1 MHSGDPLS
9 VSARRA
15 ALPASHTPTPIRT
28 AGPQRAALRIAV
40 SSLAFV
46 LGCSPTTSSDG
57 RDWAEIPIAGVG
69 SEDNASLADLLV
81 DPGAYRGTTVRLALR
96 VVGSYRDGRG
106 VWLRVVEAG
115 APVTSASVK
124 LLIPDEG
131 EEFLETVGRDMDLV
145 ARIERPTATMA
156 YESAFEIT
164 PLAHMTRFSS
174 SSRGGEDAAE
184 LRDHVGDRVGSGA
197 DDLSR

>member
-1 MHSGDPLS
+1 MTASHRPPRIRK
-9 VSARRA
+9 AAPRRA
-15 ALPASHTPTPIRT
+15 GL
-28 AGPQRAALRIAV
+28 GIAV
-40 SSLAFV
+40 SSLALV
-46 LGCSPTTSSDG
+46 LGCSPATSSRE

-69 SEDNASLADLLV
+69 SEDSASLTDLLV
-81 DPGAYRGTTVRLALR
+81 DPGAYRGKTVRLALR

-115 APVTSASVK
+115 APVTSSSVK
-124 LLIPDEG
+124 LLIPKEEDA
-131 EEFLETVGRDMDLV
+131 EEFLETVGRDLDLV

-164 PLAHMTRFSS
+164 PLAHMTRFSA

-184 LRDHVGDRVGSGA
+184 LRGRVGDRIGSGM
-197 DDLSR
+197 DGPSP

>member
-1 MHSGDPLS
+1 MP
-9 VSARRA
+9 
-15 ALPASHTPTPIRT
+15 
-28 AGPQRAALRIAV
+28 
-40 SSLAFV
+40 SS
-46 LGCSPTTSSDG
+46 G

-69 SEDNASLADLLV
+69 SEETASLTDLLV
-81 DPGAYRGTTVRLALR
+81 DPGAYRGKTVRLALR

-115 APVTSASVK
+115 APVTSSSIK
-124 LLIPDEG
+124 LLIPKGEG
-131 EEFLETVGRDMDLV
+131 GQEFLETVGRDVDLV

-164 PLAHMTRFSS
+164 PLAHMTRFSP

-184 LRDHVGDRVGSGA
+184 LRDRVGDRIGTGMEDS
-197 DDLSR
+197 SR